1 MAQKLTL
8 GERSKA
14 YNDAT
19 DELIQFYGDELP
31 AMGNWTPE
39 KMVDMVG
46 LIKIVQGDAEQIVKT
61 LNGLIDQKLG
71 DKTQITGDKYVMTY
85 VPVTQW
91 RINAEAAESTI
102 KELLWKMNGATLA
115 DGTVF
120 NLTEELLD
128 KYVSKIRQP
137 VNMSQHR
144 YSKK

>member
-1 MAQKLTL
+1 MAQKLTV
-8 GERSKA
+8 GQRSKA

-19 DELIQFYGDELP
+19 DELIQFFGDDLP
-31 AMGNWTPE
+31 EMGNWTPE

-61 LNGLIDQKLG
+61 LNGLIDLKLG
-71 DKTQITGDKYVMTY
+71 DKTRIEGDEYVMTY

-91 RINAEAAESTI
+91 RVNAEAAEATI
-102 KELLWKMNGATLA
+102 KELLWKMNGATLE

-120 NLTEELLD
+120 VLSEELLD
-128 KYVSKIRQP
+128 KYVGKIRQP
-137 VNMSQHR
+137 INMSQHR